1 MWLFKKMTLKNRII
15 AAILVFSILISF
27 NYFIHLYKPT
37 NSVDLYQSISFASD
51 FEKAQKLM
59 LKGYEDNFNEEDF
72 EYMNRLETTAKS
84 ISQFTI
90 FEYGDKSYIVMTTPG
105 TNRIQKL
112 KVMAVEELP
121 TEIREYFLELKP

>member
-51 FEKAQKLM
+51 FETAQKLM

-72 EYMNRLETTAKS
+72 EYINRLETTAKS

-90 FEYGDKSYIVMTTPG
+90 FEYGDKSYVIMTTPG

-121 TEIREYFLELKP
+121 TEIREYFLQLKP

>member
-1 MWLFKKMTLKNRII
+1 MTLKNRII

-51 FEKAQKLM
+51 FETAQKLM

-72 EYMNRLETTAKS
+72 EYINRLETTAKS

-90 FEYGDKSYIVMTTPG
+90 FEYGDKSYVIMTTPG

-121 TEIREYFLELKP
+121 TEIREYFLQLKP